1 MESHKLVIKLFTE
14 GGADVPANAVVPV
27 FHSWI
32 RDQSITDHMLIDV
45 ADYAHVPNG
54 PGTVL
59 IAHEANIHFDR
70 EAGQPGVQ
78 YVRKQAIAGTS
89 TFRERLSAVVR
100 YALEGAAKIESEP
113 TLGVRINANDLIFRI
128 NDRLLGPN
136 VQATYD
142 AIKGDL
148 QNVFGS
154 ILQGDLTL
162 EHKADAEHRFEVRI
176 KSAKRASINDL
187 LSRLEPLTAPAR

>member
-14 GGADVPANAVVPV
+14 GGVDVAADAVVPV

-32 RDQSITDHMLIDV
+32 RDQAMPDHLLIDV

-59 IAHEANIHFDR
+59 VAHEANIHFDR
-70 EAGQPGVQ
+70 EDAKPGLQ
-78 YVRKQAIAGTS
+78 YVRKQPLAGAM
-89 TFRERLSAVVR
+89 TFRERLFGVVR
-100 YALEGAAKIESEP
+100 YAMEAAEKLESDP
-113 TLGVRINANDLIFRI
+113 TLGARMNANDILFRI

-136 VQATYD
+136 DQATYD
-142 AIKGDL
+142 AIKDDL

-154 ILQGDLTL
+154 IYNGELTL
-162 EHKADAEHRFEVRI
+162 EYKPDSERRLEVRI
-176 KSAKRASINDL
+176 RSAKRVTVKDL
-187 LSRLEPLTAPAR
+187 LSRLRPQTTPSR